1 MEFTPITYQETFQLI
16 QELNALADELDS
28 VVLRTQQQYKI
39 RKAALSEEN
48 SRNLSKFDAD
58 CEAAVTAMKSKSQQ
72 LISDAHKIQSEMRS
86 IDERLASVDKYYVKT
101 KKKKEA
107 ELAGVK
113 AEQYNA
119 NGDYFETLNQ
129 IKKDYTVINRKYSED
144 ILPSLINGLN
154 YLFSNKRK
162 RDYEELII
170 LLNTVEAFVS
180 EINSVMP
187 ELTAETVS
195 DMRAKY
201 EQQRGELVTSQK
213 AVMRSLDEQYT
224 RTITDLA
231 TKIDTKLNARLP
243 DELINYIAYLMNG
256 FIASFGKV
264 NTNCFVANN
273 ILALGLVDYPIAEF
287 IQSQTLASFIN
298 EKCKKLIVN
307 GSIKLP
313 LFCSTASAL
322 PLYIKK
328 DGISHEPIKQ
338 LVHGIMFSFLSS
350 ACVSKLKLSVIDC
363 ENHGNSVEPYFD
375 ARKKM
380 PELFDE
386 QFYTTYD
393 DAAAKIRALN
403 DEVER
408 ITQNVLG
415 TQFAS
420 IFGYAKENSESE
432 SYVELLSVFDFPKGL
447 DEYALSA
454 LENIIVHGPRCGI
467 YVTITESSELST
479 DTYSKE
485 FMNHITKIRK
495 SCVIVQQDNTSFSVM
510 GLRFMYY
517 AMPSRNDFN
526 AFFAKYLLINEGIKN
541 RGIAFPSLIKHLV
554 DSRDEKELDQSI
566 IFVHDIINK
575 YDDSYGCVPEIAS
588 QYPEQVIIGQT
599 QYPADVFADSFGYER
614 IKKSFATKNGRIVLP
629 LSLDLSQA
637 ANLLL
642 SFDENR
648 SIDVAAFSHHIIWSF
663 LSALP
668 VTKIDVVIFDAE
680 KKGGNAVPFL
690 GFKKACPDTFDGS
703 IYTNSDDVY
712 DRLSRLN
719 QHIDNLIQ
727 DKLGSRFTNLLDY
740 NRSTPNRAEP
750 ITILVIYDFPSCF
763 DARSLS
769 MLKNILKNGGKCGV
783 YTIICHNREVRYSSY
798 ESVEEYIETYK
809 RYCTQIEI
817 SDKSISLLPF
827 NLPITIKDPLSPSMI
842 ERFVEE
848 YKKTGD
854 KIKNKGLSFSDILDD
869 VLFAKTISSGLS
881 IPVGIGDGESIVPII
896 FGVGSS
902 HHALVAGATGSGKS
916 TLLHTLI
923 MSAMLHYTP
932 SLLHLYL
939 MDFKSGTEFKT
950 YDSKRLPHIKLLA
963 LDAMQ
968 EFGESILENLVA
980 EMGRRSEKFKSV
992 GASKLGEYVKLSGEA
1007 MPKILVIMD
1016 EFQVLYNDSTNRKVA
1031 YNCAELTK
1039 RIVTEGRSFGIHLLM
1054 ATQSTKIISDLT
1066 LTTGTVEQMR
1076 IRIGLKC
1083 GEWDANYLFTERNDT
1098 KALEM
1103 MKGPIG
1109 TAVMNP
1115 EYTESDLVGFR
1126 AAYCDDATQEKY
1138 LDIIASKF
1146 TDYPY
1151 DLQTFE
1157 GSRTV
1162 PLLETEYGLSGMQ
1175 DATPLNVEVGSLIK
1189 VAPPLKITFDRRRK
1203 HNTLICGSS
1212 ERMSDNIVNLYMLA
1226 ILKNRLSRLYCF
1238 DGERLL
1244 GPSPADHY
1252 YDEYSRF
1259 GARFSIANNRGDIIS
1274 FINEVY
1280 SDYTERKKKNNNE
1293 QIFVVVKNLQFLDI
1307 VKSML
1312 KGEPIDEMDYLDDNM
1327 LTRNSTEDSFD
1338 FGASIETSPLN
1349 VSDKL
1354 LKLIDDGTAY
1364 GIHFIIS
1371 SLEFQSVKESMY
1383 FGENILAKFPE
1394 RYVFSLNDNDSESL
1408 IENISVAALRDNTVY
1423 YSDSIKSTFQLKPYV
1438 FPSAD
1443 KLHTHLNVIL
1453 VGGDD

>member
-1 MEFTPITYQETFQLI
+1 MDFTPVTYQETFQLI
-16 QELNALADELDS
+16 QELNTLADELDGI
-28 VVLRTQQQYKI
+28 VLQTQQQYKV
-39 RKAALSEEN
+39 KKVGLSDEN
-48 SRNLSKFDAD
+48 SRILSKFDAD
-58 CEAAVTAMKSKSQQ
+58 CEAAITAMKSKSQR
-72 LISDAHKIQSEMRS
+72 LISDAQKIQSEMRS
-86 IDERLASVDKYYVKT
+86 IDERLASIDKYYVKT
-101 KKKKEA
+101 KKKKVA

-154 YLFSNKRK
+154 YLFSSKRK

-180 EINSVMP
+180 EISSVMP

-195 DMRAKY
+195 DMRVRY
-201 EQQRGELVTSQK
+201 EQQRTELVASQK
-213 AVMRSLDEQYT
+213 AAIQSLDEQYS
-224 RTITDLA
+224 RAITNLA
-231 TKIDTKLNARLP
+231 AKIDTRLNAILP

-264 NTNCFVANN
+264 NSSCFVVNN
-273 ILALGLVDYPIAEF
+273 IMVLGLVDYPIAEF

-307 GSIKLP
+307 GSIKFP
-313 LFCSTASAL
+313 LFCSTTSAL
-322 PLYIKK
+322 PLYVKK
-328 DGISHEPIKQ
+328 DGTSSESVKQ
-338 LVHGIMFSFLSS
+338 LVHGVMFSFLSS
-350 ACVSKLKLSVIDC
+350 TCVSKLKLSVIDC

-393 DAAAKIRALN
+393 EAAAKIRTLN

-408 ITQNVLG
+408 ISQNVLG

-420 IFGYAKENSESE
+420 IFGYAKENQESE
-432 SYVELLSVFDFPKGL
+432 CSIELLTIFDFPKGL

-467 YVTITESSELST
+467 YVTITESSELSA

-485 FMNHITKIRK
+485 YISHISKIRK
-495 SCVIVQQDNTSFSVM
+495 DCVIVQQDNTSFSIM
-510 GLRFMYY
+510 GLRFLYY
-517 AMPSRNDFN
+517 SMPSRNDFN
-526 AFFAKYLLINEGIKN
+526 AFFSKYLLINEGIKN

-554 DSRDEKELDQSI
+554 DSRDEKTLEQNIKSI
-566 IFVHDIINK
+566 DDIIGK
-575 YDDSYGCVPEIAS
+575 YDDSYGCVPEITAK
-588 QYPEQVIIGQT
+588 YPEQVIIGQT
-599 QYPADVFADSFGYER
+599 QYPADIFTDSFGYEK
-614 IKKSFATKNGRIVLP
+614 IKGSFAAKNGRIVLP
-629 LSLDLSQA
+629 LSLDLSQS

-642 SFDENR
+642 SFDESR
-648 SIDVAAFSHHIIWSF
+648 SVDVAAFTHHIIWSF

-668 VTKIDVVIFDAE
+668 VTKTNIVIFDAE

-690 GFKKACPDTFDGS
+690 GFKKVCPDTFDGN
-703 IYTNSDDVY
+703 IYSNADDIY
-712 DRLSRLN
+712 DRLSKLN
-719 QHIDNLIQ
+719 RHIDNLIQ

-740 NRSTPNRAEP
+740 NRSTPNRAEAV
-750 ITILVIYDFPSCF
+750 TVLVVHDFPSCF
-763 DARSLS
+763 DGRSLG

-783 YTIICHNREVRYSSY
+783 YTIVCHNREVRYSSY
-798 ESVEEYIETYK
+798 ENVDEQIETYK
-809 RYCTQIEI
+809 RYCTQIELT
-817 SDKSISLLPF
+817 DTALSLLPF
-827 NLPITIKDPLSPSMI
+827 NLPISIKDPLSPGAI
-842 ERFVEE
+842 DRFVDE
-848 YKKTGD
+848 YKKTSD
-854 KIKNKGLSFSDILDD
+854 KIKNRGLSFSDILDNE
-869 VLFAKTISSGLS
+869 LFSRTLSDGLS
-881 IPVGIGDGESIVPII
+881 IPVGIGDGESIVPIT

-923 MSAMLHYTP
+923 MSAMLHYP
-932 SLLHLYL
+932 PDLLNLYL

-950 YDSKRLPHIKLLA
+950 YDTKRLPHIKLLA

-980 EMGRRSEKFKSV
+980 EMVRRSEKFKSV
-992 GASKLGEYVKLSGEA
+992 GASKLGEFIKLSGEA
-1007 MPKILVIMD
+1007 MPQILVIMD

-1066 LTTGTVEQMR
+1066 LATGIVEQMR

-1098 KALEM
+1098 EALEM

-1115 EYTESDLVGFR
+1115 EYTENDLIGFR
-1126 AAYCDDATQEKY
+1126 TAYCDDATQKRFLE
-1138 LDIIASKF
+1138 LIAAQFS
-1146 TDYPY
+1146 DYPY

-1157 GSRTV
+1157 GSRTT
-1162 PLLETEYGLSGMQ
+1162 PLLETKYGVSGLQ
-1175 DATPLNVEVGSLIK
+1175 DTTPLNIEVGSLIK

-1203 HNTLICGSS
+1203 HNTLICGSN
-1212 ERMSDNIVNLYMLA
+1212 ERMSENLVNLYMFAL
-1226 ILKNRLSRLYCF
+1226 LKNRLSRLYCF
-1238 DGERLL
+1238 DGERLI
-1244 GPSPADHY
+1244 GPSPVDCY
-1252 YDEYSRF
+1252 YDEYFRF
-1259 GARFSIANNRGDIIS
+1259 GARFAIADNRGDIIS
-1274 FINEVY
+1274 YINEIY
-1280 SDYTERKKKNNNE
+1280 DAYTERKKNNSSE
-1293 QIFVVVKNLQFLDI
+1293 QIFVVVRNLQFLDI

-1312 KGEPIDEMDYLDDNM
+1312 KGEPIDEADYLDDSAHIQNAM
-1327 LTRNSTEDSFD
+1327 EDSFD
-1338 FGASIETSPLN
+1338 FGASIDISPIN

-1354 LKLIDDGTAY
+1354 LKLIDDGSAY

-1371 SLEFQSVKESMY
+1371 SLEFQSVKDSMY

-1408 IENISVAALRDNTVY
+1408 IENISVASLRDNTVY
-1423 YSDSIKSTFQLKPYV
+1423 YSDSIKSTFQLKPYT

-1443 KLHTHLNVIL
+1443 NLHKFLDSVL
-1453 VGGDD
+1453 LGGDN